1 MLSPTGCR
9 AKRFLRFLPHPLDS
23 PGGLC
28 YNRYMPTKQWK
39 KTRHMFTFWVTKKEA
54 AAFRAA
60 CKAEGK
66 RQTDVLRATVQIL
79 ILEHTDAK

>member
-1 MLSPTGCR
+1 
-9 AKRFLRFLPHPLDS
+9 
-23 PGGLC
+23 
-28 YNRYMPTKQWK
+28 
-39 KTRHMFTFWVTKKEA
+39 MFTFWVTKEEA